1 MPVKLICCSHS
12 PLMLTGIEESQ
23 DDAQARFVATMETIA
38 GEVRSFDPDLILV
51 FGPDHFNGLFYELM
65 PPFCVAAGAEG
76 ARDWGAEGGP
86 LRVPRDLALACVRHL
101 HRADFDAS
109 LSHDLKVDHGVT
121 IPLLQVAGSLARY
134 DSLPV
139 VINCAA
145 DPRPSMRRARL
156 LGAEVGRF
164 LQTQSL
170 RIVVL
175 GSGGLSH
182 DPPTPRLA
190 SASHELARRLIR
202 KATPTAEE
210 LQAREAR
217 VVKAARD
224 LVQGRGPCKPPDAA
238 WDKAF
243 LERIVALDL
252 EALDALTDPE
262 LDRKA
267 GFGGHEVR
275 TWVAACAAAQ
285 VLAGPGVLA
294 PQLRYYQIIPE
305 WLTGMGVVTAEGA

>member
-23 DDAQARFVATMETIA
+23 DGAQARFVATMATVA
-38 GEVRSFDPDLILV
+38 KEVRAFDPDLIVV

-65 PPFCVAAGAEG
+65 PSFCVAAGAEG
-76 ARDWGAEGGP
+76 ARDWGAEGG
-86 LRVPRDLALACVRHL
+86 LVRVPRDLALACVRHL
-101 HRADFDAS
+101 HRADFDTC

-121 IPLLQVAGSLARY
+121 IPLMQVAGSLARY
-134 DSLPV
+134 DSLPI

-145 DPRPSMRRARL
+145 DPRPSMRRARQ

-164 LQTQSL
+164 LLDQSL
-170 RIVVL
+170 RVVVL

-182 DPPTPRLA
+182 DPPTPRLG
-190 SASHELARRLIR
+190 SATHEVARRLIK

-217 VVKAARD
+217 VVKAAHD
-224 LVQGRGPCKPPDAA
+224 LVQGRGPCKPPDAP
-238 WDKAF
+238 WDTAF
-243 LERIVALDL
+243 LDKILAMDLD
-252 EALDALTDPE
+252 ALDAISDQE

-275 TWVAACAAAQ
+275 TWAAACAAAQ
-285 VLAGPGVLA
+285 VLAGPVGLQ
-294 PQLRYYQIIPE
+294 PQQRYYQIIPE
-305 WLTGMGVVTAEGA
+305 WLTGMGVVTAEAA